1 MPTPAQLLDAA
12 EQEFRQHRFTA
23 GADLVWDAAC
33 QPVAL
38 AAGRANL
45 PCRNEQEAYEIAA
58 KMDRKHTGEPVHH
71 WLRLRAADV
80 FRTQAAHHSEDGDWQ
95 WQPDEYLESLADIRE
110 MMTWLPQSDAGTPIA
125 GDA

>member
-1 MPTPAQLLDAA
+1 MTTPAQLLDAA
-12 EQEFRQHRFTA
+12 EEEFRQRRFTS
-23 GADLVWDAAC
+23 GADLVWDAAS

-45 PCRNEQEAYEIAA
+45 SCRNPQEAYEIAA
-58 KMDRKHTGEPVHH
+58 KMDRKHTGEPVHL

-80 FRTQAAHHSEDGDWQ
+80 FRTQAAHHGEDGDWQ
-95 WQPDEYLESLADIRE
+95 WDQDEYIESLADIRE
-110 MMTWLPQSDAGTPIA
+110 MMTWLPQDDRGTPIT